1 MYESQMDNSSDIF
14 DKIRIKPRGGAKVAG
29 RGKSAAVE
37 TEAVVQCQ
45 KEGCMKPGLYKA
57 PMGRGNEGK
66 FWSFCL
72 EHVREY
78 NATYNYFNGMND
90 SAVATYHKDAMTGH
104 RPTWSMSVNKSGR
117 KTHSAPRSNASE
129 GATWSY
135 KDPLGLFDGQD
146 VAQPTARKAAPV
158 RRTLSP
164 RTRVALDQLG
174 LDDSATPTLIKAKY
188 KELVKRFHP
197 DANGGDRSYEARLQE
212 ILKAYDAVKS
222 AGLV

>member
-1 MYESQMDNSSDIF
+1 MDNSSDIF
-14 DKIRIKPRGGAKVAG
+14 DKIRIKPRGAAKGAG
-29 RGKSAAVE
+29 RGKAPVVE
-37 TEAVVQCQ
+37 TEVLTCQ
-45 KEGCMKPGLYKA
+45 KEGCTKPGSHKA

-66 FWSFCL
+66 FWNFCL

-117 KTHSAPRSNASE
+117 KAHSAPRSGIPQGE
-129 GATWSY
+129 EWSY
-135 KDPLGLFDGQD
+135 KDPLGLYDGQEI
-146 VAQPTARKAAPV
+146 AQPVKRKAVAP
-158 RRTLSP
+158 RRALSP

-174 LDDSATPTLIKAKY
+174 LDENATSPLIKAKY

-212 ILKAYDAVKS
+212 IIKAYDAVKS
-222 AGLV
+222 AGLVS